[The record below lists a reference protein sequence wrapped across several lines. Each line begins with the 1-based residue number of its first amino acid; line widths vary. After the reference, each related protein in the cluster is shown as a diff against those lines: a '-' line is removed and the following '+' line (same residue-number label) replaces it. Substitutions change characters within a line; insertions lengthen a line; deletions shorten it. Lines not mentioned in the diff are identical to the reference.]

1 MVFILG
7 NSLVIYQPVLLVSAM
22 THPSRVNEAAN
33 AYVVEKLEPGY
44 ENMDHY
50 KVDFNA
56 EERALSQ
63 LDFVKSESSKCSF
76 FKYIF

>member
-1 MVFILG
+1 
-7 NSLVIYQPVLLVSAM
+7 M

-50 KVDFNA
+50 KADFNA

-76 FKYIF
+76 F